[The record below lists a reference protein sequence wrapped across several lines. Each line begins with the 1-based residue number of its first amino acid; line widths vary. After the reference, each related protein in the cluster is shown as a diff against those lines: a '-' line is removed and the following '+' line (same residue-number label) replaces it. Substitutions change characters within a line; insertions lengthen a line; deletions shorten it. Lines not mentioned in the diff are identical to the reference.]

1 MSRDTTASTVMAKG
15 ITAESM
21 VMAEE
26 DIVMKVDITAG
37 MVMVMVMVIM
47 EKGIMEGL
55 ATVEDITV
63 ADMVMVG
70 DIIHMVMAE
79 DIIHISPSGALLVVS
94 VKNKSHIYIC
104 MEYVRGYD

>member
-37 MVMVMVMVIM
+37 MVMVMVIT

-104 MEYVRGYD
+104 MEYAREYG